1 MKNLNEVNERL
12 EKSGYRL
19 ELADYGARLRGLR
32 ILYREG
38 LLINLVFADAGEA
51 TIDKIIDNIDN
62 LLVFKNI
69 DK

>member
-19 ELADYGARLRGLR
+19 ELVDYGARLRGLR

>member
-1 MKNLNEVNERL
+1 MKNLNDINERL

-19 ELADYGARLRGLR
+19 ELVDYGARLRGLR
-32 ILYREG
+32 ILYRKG
-38 LLINLVFADAGEA
+38 LLINLVFTDAGEA

>member
-1 MKNLNEVNERL
+1 MRNLNDINERL

-19 ELADYGARLRGLR
+19 ELVDYGARLRGLR

>member
-1 MKNLNEVNERL
+1 MRNLNDTNEWL

-19 ELADYGARLRGLR
+19 ELVDYGARLRGLR

-38 LLINLVFADAGEA
+38 LLVNLVFSDAGEA
-51 TIDKIIDNIDN
+51 TIDKIISNIDD
-62 LLVFKNI
+62 LLLFKNI

>member
-1 MKNLNEVNERL
+1 MKNLNDINEKL

-19 ELADYGARLRGLR
+19 ELVDYGARLRGLR

-38 LLINLVFADAGEA
+38 LLVNLVFSDAGEA
-51 TIDKIIDNIDN
+51 TIDKIISNIDD

>member
-1 MKNLNEVNERL
+1 MKNLNEVNDRL

-19 ELADYGARLRGLR
+19 ELVDYGARLRGLR

-38 LLINLVFADAGEA
+38 LLVNLVFSDAGEA
-51 TIDKIIDNIDN
+51 TIDKIISNIDD

>member
-1 MKNLNEVNERL
+1 MRNLNDINERL

-19 ELADYGARLRGLR
+19 ELVNYGARLRGLR

-38 LLINLVFADAGEA
+38 LLINLVFSDAGEA

>member
-19 ELADYGARLRGLR
+19 ELVDYGARLRGLR

-38 LLINLVFADAGEA
+38 LLINLVFTDAGEA